1 MHRLYFIIE
10 IFDYILIYIV
20 LFNSLKVNEVSVH
33 TLINNWFRLVNIFIK
48 MEAILQQVLATAIHI
63 HCQQSRLLVIYG

>member
-1 MHRLYFIIE
+1 MHRFYFIIE

-20 LFNSLKVNEVSVH
+20 LCNSLKVNEVSVH

-48 MEAILQQVLATAIHI
+48 MEAILQQVLATAIHT
-63 HCQQSRLLVIYG
+63 HCQQNRLLVIYG